1 MKRRFLV
8 VALAVAVALIAASCT
23 TVNLPAVMGDGT
35 VGSRTGQASGMIIL
49 GLFGTADAGMITA
62 ARNGGI
68 TQIGAVDHQVT
79 RVFGALLVTHT
90 TTVTGE

>member
-1 MKRRFLV
+1 VKKALV
-8 VALAVAVALIAASCT
+8 VVVLVLALVVMSCT
-23 TVNLPAVMGDGT
+23 TVNLPAQISDGT
-35 VGSRTGQASGMIIL
+35 VGTRTGQASGTIIL

-68 TQIGAVDHQVT
+68 TRIGAVDVQVT
-79 RVFGALLVTHT
+79 RVFGALMVTYT